1 MSRPPRREH
10 PAPLPDIAKV
20 RIIGD
25 DQAVQRLVEA
35 LAGRY
40 VCTEPAHYSGGRA
53 YLEVDTSR
61 PT

>member
-10 PAPLPDIAKV
+10 PAPLPGIAKV
-20 RIIGD
+20 RIVGD
-25 DQAVQRLVEA
+25 DQAVQRIAQA
-35 LAGRY
+35 LGERY
-40 VCTEPAHYSGGRA
+40 VCTEPARYSGGRA